1 MIAFLQKLK
10 WLFRGCDKE
19 GELAEELR
27 FHLEAEAKERR
38 DEGMPESDAEW
49 AARRELG
56 NAALL
61 KEDTRAAWTWIWV
74 EHLIQ
79 DLRYAVR
86 TMARNPLFTA
96 MAALSLALGIG
107 ANTAIYSFMDALLMR
122 SLPVSDPGSLAVLNW
137 HNKIER
143 GSVFHGGSGSTYD
156 DPKYGT
162 TARIFPYP
170 AFELFQKSDGIFAS
184 LFAYY
189 PTRDLNLVIHN
200 QAEIGSGEYVSG
212 EYFRGLGVT
221 PAAGRLLIPDDDR
234 AGAPPVIMLGFAFAQ
249 ARFGEVGSA
258 VGQPILVD
266 NLPFTVAGVAPPGFL
281 GVDPSIAAQFYIPM
295 HANLLL
301 QPTGVPGGIS
311 TKRYLDG
318 NDYWIEM
325 MGRLR
330 PGVTMAQAQASLAPM
345 FDRWVATTATTEL
358 ERKNLPGLHLTDGAN
373 GLDTLRRQ
381 YSKPFYFLF
390 AMVGLILAIACANIA
405 NLLLARATARQREMA
420 VRLSMGAGRWRVI
433 RQLLTESLVL
443 AALGGAAGILF
454 AMGGVRFL
462 TLLLT
467 GGSDP
472 FTLHAELNWHV
483 LAAAAALSLTT
494 GLLFGLAPALRATR
508 VEVMPVLK
516 GDQAIDRRP
525 RIPWLRFTLNHA
537 LVVSQIA
544 ISVLLLVGAGL
555 FVRTLSNLQSVDLG
569 FHQDHVLLFKLNAQ
583 QAGHRDPEILS
594 FYGDLQRQFQ
604 AIPLVRGATLSN
616 SPLVGEGTW
625 GSPVIPVGKPPLQEA
640 PDGHGRG
647 SPRMSTHILT
657 TGPVFFTTMGI
668 PLRAGREFDERDHL
682 GSPPVAI
689 VNEVWAKANLGE
701 QNPMGQHALMTTR
714 GRPPQDLEIIG
725 VAKNARYG
733 DLKGEYPA
741 VVYMAFQQN
750 LYPSND
756 ITFAL
761 RTAGDPLELINTV
774 NQIVHRAD
782 PRVPVMKVSTQAAMI
797 QQTMGAEILFA
808 RLCTGFAALALGI
821 ACVGLYGTMAYM
833 VARRT
838 GEIGIRMAVGARR
851 EQVVWMVLRQ
861 VLIMAA
867 VGLTIGVPVAYA
879 SARLVESSLY
889 GIKANDPAALG
900 IAMGTLFVAAM
911 LAGYAPAR
919 RASRVD
925 PMAALRHQ

>member
-1 MIAFLQKLK
+1 MTTFLRKLK
-10 WLFRGCDKE
+10 WLFRRRNKE
-19 GELAEELR
+19 DELAEELR
-27 FHLEAEAKERR
+27 FHLEEEAEDRQSN
-38 DEGMPESDAEW
+38 GLPESEAQW
-49 AARRELG
+49 SARRELG
-56 NAALL
+56 NAGLL
-61 KEDTRAAWTWIWV
+61 KEETRAAWTWMWV
-74 EHLIQ
+74 EQLIQ
-79 DLRYAVR
+79 DLRYALR
-86 TMARNPLFTA
+86 TMARNPLFTV

-122 SLPVSDPGSLAVLNW
+122 SLPVSDPSSLAVLNW

-143 GSVFHGGSGSTYD
+143 GSVFHGGSGNWYD
-156 DPKYGT
+156 DDRKYGV

-170 AFELFQKSDGIFAS
+170 ALELFQKSNGIFAS
-184 LFAYY
+184 LFGYY
-189 PTRDLNLVIHN
+189 STRNLNLVIHN

-212 EYFRGLGVT
+212 EYFRGLGVA

-249 ARFGEVGSA
+249 ARFGDVASA
-258 VGQPILVD
+258 VGQSILVN

-281 GVDPSIAAQFYIPM
+281 GVDPSIAAQFYLPV
-295 HANLLL
+295 HANFLL
-301 QPTGVPGGIS
+301 QTNWGDRDDIA
-311 TKRYLDG
+311 KRYLDP
-318 NDYWIEM
+318 NYYWIET

-330 PGVTMAQAQASLAPM
+330 PGVTMAQAQAVLGPM

-358 ERKNLPGLHLTDGAN
+358 ERKNLPGLHLTDGAT
-373 GLDTLRRQ
+373 GLDTLRRE
-381 YSKPFYFLF
+381 YSKPLYFLF
-390 AMVGLILAIACANIA
+390 AMVGLILAIACANVA

-433 RQLLTESLVL
+433 RQLLTESVL
-443 AALGGAAGILF
+443 LAFIGGAAGILF
-454 AMGGVRFL
+454 AMAGVRLL
-462 TLLLT
+462 TLLLAS
-467 GGSDP
+467 GSDP
-472 FTLHAELNWHV
+472 FTLRAELNWHV

-525 RIPWLRFTLNHA
+525 RMRWLRFTLSHA

-604 AIPLVRGATLSN
+604 EIPLVRGATLSN
-616 SPLVGEGTW
+616 STLVGEGTW
-625 GSPVIPVGKPPLQEA
+625 GSPVIPVGKQPLQDA
-640 PDGHGRG
+640 PDGHGSG
-647 SPRMSTHILT
+647 SPKMRSHILT
-657 TGPVFFTTMGI
+657 TGPGFFTTMGI
-668 PLRAGREFDERDHL
+668 PLLAGREFDERDHL

-701 QNPMGQHALMTTR
+701 QNPMGQHVVLSVR
-714 GRPPQDLEIIG
+714 RRQQDLEIIG

-741 VVYMAFQQN
+741 VVYMAYQQN
-750 LYPSND
+750 LYLSDD

-774 NQIVHRAD
+774 NQIVHKAD
-782 PRVPVMKVSTQAAMI
+782 PRVPVMKIRTQAAMI
-797 QQTMGAEILFA
+797 QQTMSEEIIFA
-808 RLCTGFAALALGI
+808 RLCTGFAALALAI
-821 ACVGLYGTMAYM
+821 ACVGLYGTMAYI

-861 VLIMAA
+861 VFVMAA
-867 VGLTIGVPVAYA
+867 VGLAVGVPVAYA

-889 GIKANDPAALG
+889 GIKASDPAAMG
-900 IAMGTLFVAAM
+900 IAVGTLIVAAM
-911 LAGYAPAR
+911 SAGYAPAR

-925 PMAALRHQ
+925 PMTALRHQ